1 MRVGRGWTG
10 VGRGWTG
17 VGAGLVGGRELIDR
31 VGLPGIMSAMRAGQR
46 RWRRAARVTP
56 TPSKPPTN
64 RRTTAF
70 QLPADSRPTRAG
82 SRRPDATDTGQT
94 TAGRAT
100 PLANR
105 RGSAVGG
112 RRGRQGGVGRELGRE
127 LDGSWAGVGRELG
140 GRVARGL
147 ASRVGPP
154 GMSAMRVGQCR
165 WSRVGA
171 SDPAPTP
178 GQPPSQL
185 PVIPYAVYAVY
196 AVSLPQRHTS
206 EP

>member
-105 RGSAVGG
+105 RGSASGG
-112 RRGRQGGVGRELGRE
+112 SSGSSGWGWPGVGT
-127 LDGSWAGVGRELG
+127 GVGRELG
-140 GRVARGL
+140 GGWPG
-147 ASRVGPP
+147 VG
-154 GMSAMRVGQCR
+154 GSGCTGVGEQGR
-165 WSRVGA
+165 
-171 SDPAPTP
+171 PAGDVCDAGRPVSVESGRRERPRPNPRPTAVPTP
-178 GQPPSQL
+178 GNTVRCL
-185 PVIPYAVYAVY
+185 RC
-196 AVSLPQRHTS
+196 LRC
-206 EP
+206 

>member
-1 MRVGRGWTG
+1 MASGGASDPDPVQTPDQPQDNRLPTPGRLPPNSRRLAPSRRHRHWPDNRRQGDSTRQPTWVGQWG
-10 VGRGWTG
+10 V
-17 VGAGLVGGRELIDR
+17 VGA
-31 VGLPGIMSAMRAGQR
+31 
-46 RWRRAARVTP
+46 
-56 TPSKPPTN
+56 
-64 RRTTAF
+64 
-70 QLPADSRPTRAG
+70 
-82 SRRPDATDTGQT
+82 
-94 TAGRAT
+94 
-100 PLANR
+100 
-105 RGSAVGG
+105 
-112 RRGRQGGVGRELGRE
+112 RQGGVGRELGRE

-147 ASRVGPP
+147 ASKVGPP